1 MFDILLQN
9 NASREIFIL
18 HQLDN
23 VSDTNRYLEFVD
35 VTLPDGMNDGEYSYA
50 VIYNG
55 RDDVVYEPNAALL
68 RTLVKTSEGDY
79 HLGDLKPITG
89 ILKVGKPQ
97 PLNTYNT
104 DKEKDN
110 KTIYY
115 YKNGR

>member
-1 MFDILLQN
+1 MFDIILQS
-9 NASREIFIL
+9 NASREVFVL
-18 HQLDN
+18 RNLDN
-23 VSDTNRYLEFVD
+23 VSQTNRYLEFID
-35 VTLPDGMNDGEYSYA
+35 VTLPDGAEDGEYTYA
-50 VIYNG
+50 VIFND
-55 RDDVVYEPNAALL
+55 RDDVAYEPNAVLL
-68 RTLVKTSEGDY
+68 KTIVKTSEGDY
-79 HLGDLKPITG
+79 YLGDLKPITG